1 MPKEIGAWGVEVEV
15 GGKYLVSLAGCM
27 FQTVWKIG
35 QESPLC
41 LWLLWTFWEV
51 TMLLHLG
58 RYWATDLAYIFLMD
72 HVFDVFLDLDN
83 EYFIE
88 HFCINVHKRNCP

>member
-15 GGKYLVSLAGCM
+15 GGKYLVSLAVYM
-27 FQTVWKIG
+27 FQHLLKFEE
-35 QESPLC
+35 ESPLF
-41 LWLLWTFWEV
+41 LLLLWTFWEV

>member
-41 LWLLWTFWEV
+41 LWLLWTFWAV

-72 HVFDVFLDLDN
+72 HVFDVFQDSVC
-83 EYFIE
+83 EYFIK
-88 HFCINVHKRNCP
+88 FSCINVHKINCP

>member
-1 MPKEIGAWGVEVEV
+1 MGIEVEV
-15 GGKYLVSLAGCM
+15 GGKSPVSWAVYM
-27 FQTVWKIG
+27 FQPVWKFEE
-35 QESPLC
+35 ESPLF

-51 TMLLHLG
+51 TRLLHLG
-58 RYWATDLAYIFLMD
+58 RYWATDLAYFFLMD
-72 HVFDVFLDLDN
+72 HVFDVFLDLDY